1 MKKNLVAFLFVLI
14 AFTGYSQT
22 CGPHDYQCKAFI
34 DSVNV
39 NGSVTMCFAQY
50 YGINDLGGGNI
61 VVPPIDSSYIKVQGN
76 KGFAQFVSPTCI
88 RFDAANFVGTA
99 QIIYVV
105 IIADSCHTQKE
116 CFGYVSIVPPSWPI
130 AVADT
135 VNVIAHRDSNSIDVL
150 RNDIDSTNTYALYLS
165 KQPSHGVVSVVNK
178 KLNFSYFG
186 SYLGGDT
193 FSYELCNLYNVC
205 KSALVYLTI
214 DSCVAN
220 CDTQVVSSI
229 IDNDVLRQ
237 VNIYPNPSNGNQ
249 FLSFELLDADYLS
262 ISFFDALGREV
273 KLLADKK
280 WFCEGK
286 HIVPINENSMDT
298 TGVCFVKIQTKEN
311 TKVYKVMR

>member
-1 MKKNLVAFLFVLI
+1 MKKNLVAFLFVLM
-14 AFTGYSQT
+14 AFTGYSQI
-22 CGPHDYQCKAFI
+22 CGQHDYQCKSFI

-186 SYLGGDT
+186 SYLGRDT

-205 KSALVYLTI
+205 KSAFVYLTI

-229 IDNDVLRQ
+229 LDNDFLRQ
-237 VNIYPNPSNGNQ
+237 VKIYPNPSNSNQ
-249 FLSFELLDADYLS
+249 FLSFELSFADYLS
-262 ISFFDALGREV
+262 ISVFDALGRDV

-280 WFCEGK
+280 WFSEGK

-298 TGVCFVKIQTKEN
+298 SGVCFVKIQTKEN

>member
-1 MKKNLVAFLFVLI
+1 MKKNLVAFLFVLM

-22 CGPHDYQCKAFI
+22 CGPHDYQCKSFF
-34 DSVNV
+34 DSVIV
-39 NGSVTMCFAQY
+39 NGSVNKCFASGI
-50 YGINDLGGGNI
+50 GINDIGGGSF
-61 VVPPIDSSYIKVQGN
+61 VVPPIDSGYIKVQNN
-76 KGFAQFVSPTCI
+76 KGFAQFVSSTCI

-99 QIIYVV
+99 QITYVV

-116 CFGYVSIVPPSWPI
+116 CFGFVSIIPPSWPI

-135 VNVIAHRDSNSIDVL
+135 ATVIAHRDSNSIDVL
-150 RNDIDSTNTYALYLS
+150 RNDVDSSNTYALSVY
-165 KQPSHGVVSVVNK
+165 KQPSHGTVTVVNK

-186 SYLGGDT
+186 NYLGRDT
-193 FSYELCNLYNVC
+193 FSYDLCNLYNVC

-237 VNIYPNPSNGNQ
+237 VNIYPNPSNSNQ
-249 FLSFELLDADYLS
+249 FLSFELSDADYLS
-262 ISFFDALGREV
+262 ISVFDALGREV
-273 KLLADKK
+273 NLLADKK
-280 WFCEGK
+280 WFGEGK